1 MYALPLVAEQ
11 FTRAQPMRPFV
22 HSARPSFRGKVTGR
36 SWAMLP
42 SAAGFVDPL
51 LSTGFPLTLLG
62 VSRLAALLENW
73 WETDCFPAGLT
84 KYAQQTDGEL
94 LAAADLIAGLYRSMN
109 NFEEFARLSL
119 LYFAAASYSE
129 TARRLRKTHLV
140 PSFLLHDHPWF
151 GPAMQGALLHPT
163 ANNVKRAIELIDV
176 AGLSDQRR
184 GNWYPVNADDLLRN
198 AYKVEATQS
207 ELHELL
213 RQSGFWN

>member
-1 MYALPLVAEQ
+1 
-11 FTRAQPMRPFV
+11 
-22 HSARPSFRGKVTGR
+22 
-36 SWAMLP
+36 MLP

-62 VSRLAALLENW
+62 VSRFAALLESW
-73 WETDCFPAGLT
+73 WGTDCFPAGLT
-84 KYAQQTDGEL
+84 NYAQQTDGEL

-129 TARRLRKTHLV
+129 SARRLGKAHLV
-140 PSFLLHDHPWF
+140 PSFLLHDHPGF

-163 ANNVKRAIELIDV
+163 AKDVKRAIELIDV

-184 GNWYPVNADDLLRN
+184 GNWYPVDADDLLRN
-198 AYKVEATQS
+198 AHKVEATQS
-207 ELHELL
+207 EVRELL